1 MTTNNKTMIL
11 FWWLF
16 LPLKNQIE
24 ILRVISFY
32 KYLSKILFILTIL
45 TQFFIEK
52 NLLTQENQ
60 VNIEKAASIIWC
72 HASYI
77 TVQKT
82 IMVSRYI
89 RVFAFEISISFVLVS
104 FPIYIFLL
112 TLSNM
117 FPSSWK
123 EKEKGWRRGRGK
135 GEEMGRKMG
144 RGDDMININGET
156 VSVNRIMYT

>member
-1 MTTNNKTMIL
+1 
-11 FWWLF
+11 
-16 LPLKNQIE
+16 
-24 ILRVISFY
+24 
-32 KYLSKILFILTIL
+32 
-45 TQFFIEK
+45 
-52 NLLTQENQ
+52 
-60 VNIEKAASIIWC
+60 
-72 HASYI
+72 
-77 TVQKT
+77 
-82 IMVSRYI
+82 MVSRYI

-144 RGDDMININGET
+144 RGNDMININGET